1 MAEMVRKNPLAN
13 LMEPA
18 GPVNTQTPA
27 LVQYKPRGASKSLMN
42 SLTELAATAD
52 RLTAG
57 EAIVELDP
65 NLVDASFVKDRVDED
80 PEAYAQLRDAIR
92 ENGQN
97 SPILVRPHPGT
108 PGRYMIVFGHR
119 RASVARELGKPVRA
133 VVRELKDIEHV
144 IAQGQENSARANL
157 SFIEKALFAGS
168 LAEQRYDN
176 RVIMAALSVTPPTL
190 SVMQSVANLPAEFI
204 EALGSAKSVGRNRW
218 YELKQLLEKPSLLTV
233 GRSILNSQDF
243 VARDHEARFD
253 FLVSALK
260 ASGKLPRSISPAS
273 KTVWRPES
281 KALAAEI
288 VDDDKKFSL
297 ALKSKKGSEA
307 SNFGR
312 YLTDRL
318 DQLYDDFRKEND
330 ATDNGA

>member
-1 MAEMVRKNPLAN
+1 MARKNPFAN
-13 LMEPA
+13 LMEPGGSA
-18 GPVNTQTPA
+18 NSPSPAPVE
-27 LVQYKPRGASKSLMN
+27 YKPRGASKSLMN

-65 NLVDASFVKDRVDED
+65 DLVDASFVKDRVDED

-176 RVIMAALSVTPPTL
+176 QVIMAALSVTPPTL
-190 SVMQSVANLPAEFI
+190 SVMQSVAGLPVEFI
-204 EALGSAKSVGRNRW
+204 EALNSAKSVGRNRW
-218 YELKQLLEKPSLLTV
+218 YELKQLLEKPSLLIV
-233 GRSILNSQDF
+233 GRGVLSSQDF
-243 VARDHEARFD
+243 LARDHEARFE
-253 FLVSALK
+253 LLIGALK
-260 ASGKLPRSISPAS
+260 ASNKVPRNANAAS

-288 VDDDKKFSL
+288 LEDDKKFSL

-307 SNFGR
+307 RNFGR

-318 DQLYDDFRKEND
+318 GQLYDDFRKESD